1 MKQLTDAQSL
11 RYCRHILMPEFDFE
25 GQEKLLNSRVIIIG
39 LGGLGS
45 SAAPYLASAGVG
57 ALTLVDFDN
66 VELSNLQRQ
75 IIHTE
80 QNIGLNKANSAK
92 QYISHINSE
101 CDVTAIEQKLDS
113 DTLSTLITSHDLVL
127 DCTDNLRT
135 REQINAVCF
144 RHKVPLVSGAAIR
157 FEGQVTSFNW
167 QPNTPCYHC
176 ISQRFGEQQLTCV
189 ESGVLSPL
197 VGVIGAYQAMEA
209 IKLLTGIGK
218 TLVGRL
224 ALFDGKTS
232 TTKEF
237 SFKPVNNC
245 QICG

>member
-1 MKQLTDAQSL
+1 
-11 RYCRHILMPEFDFE
+11 MPEFDFA
-25 GQEKLLNSRVIIIG
+25 GQEKLLNSQVMIIG

-57 ALTLVDFDN
+57 ALTLIDFDTI
-66 VELSNLQRQ
+66 ELSNLQRQ

-80 QNIGLNKANSAK
+80 DKIGINKALSAQ
-92 QYISHINSE
+92 QYIANINSE
-101 CDVTAIEQKLDS
+101 CDVTAIKQKLDNS
-113 DTLSTLITSHDLVL
+113 ALSALIETHDLVL
-127 DCTDNLRT
+127 DCTDNLNT
-135 REQINAVCF
+135 REQINALCYH
-144 RHKVPLVSGAAIR
+144 HKVPLVSGAAIR

-176 ISQRFGEQQLTCV
+176 LSQRFGEQQLTCV
-189 ESGVLSPL
+189 ESGILSPL

-209 IKLLTGIGK
+209 IKLLTGIGE

-232 TTKEF
+232 INKEF